1 MKNSADIKQLQEDLI
16 QEKEDNQQNPEE
28 KKETLIQ
35 IINDYNRQ
43 FGTNHNINEFDLYYQ
58 DVQNRIK
65 LQKYSNKEYS
75 NQNKID
81 ITIVVDMLLTGFDS
95 KYLNTLYV
103 DKNLKYHALIQA
115 FSRTNRVLNDTKP
128 YGNILDFRSQQDA
141 VNQAIALFS
150 GKNSEQAKEIWL
162 VEPASVVIEKYREAV
177 KKLEVFMTEQNLVN
191 EPQEVYNLKGDA
203 VRIAFVKNFKEIQ
216 KLKTQLNQYTD
227 LEEEQKKVI
236 ETILPTET
244 LHGFRSSYLE
254 TAKQLKMIQD
264 KQGDDAPIEIQ
275 ELDFEFIL
283 FASSVIDYDY
293 IMNLI
298 SDSTQQKT
306 TKQKMSK
313 EQVKNLLK
321 STSNLMDEEQ
331 DLSDFIDNL
340 DWTKGYRKE
349 ELTQLFDAFKNQ
361 KYNKELAEIANKHG
375 LTTVT
380 LKTFVENILARMI
393 FDGEKL
399 TDLLIPLELSWKER
413 SQRELS
419 LMEDLIPQLKKLAQ
433 GVEISGL
440 EAYE

>member
-1 MKNSADIKQLQEDLI
+1 
-16 QEKEDNQQNPEE
+16 
-28 KKETLIQ
+28 
-35 IINDYNRQ
+35 
-43 FGTNHNINEFDLYYQ
+43 
-58 DVQNRIK
+58 
-65 LQKYSNKEYS
+65 
-75 NQNKID
+75 
-81 ITIVVDMLLTGFDS
+81 
-95 KYLNTLYV
+95 
-103 DKNLKYHALIQA
+103 
-115 FSRTNRVLNDTKP
+115 
-128 YGNILDFRSQQDA
+128 
-141 VNQAIALFS
+141 
-150 GKNSEQAKEIWL
+150 
-162 VEPASVVIEKYREAV
+162 
-177 KKLEVFMTEQNLVN
+177 MTEQNLVN

-203 VRIAFVKNFKEIQ
+203 ARIAFVKNFKEIQ

-340 DWTKGYRKE
+340 DWTKGYGKE

-361 KYNKELAEIANKHG
+361 K
-375 LTTVT
+375 
-380 LKTFVENILARMI
+380 
-393 FDGEKL
+393 
-399 TDLLIPLELSWKER
+399 
-413 SQRELS
+413 
-419 LMEDLIPQLKKLAQ
+419 
-433 GVEISGL
+433 
-440 EAYE
+440 